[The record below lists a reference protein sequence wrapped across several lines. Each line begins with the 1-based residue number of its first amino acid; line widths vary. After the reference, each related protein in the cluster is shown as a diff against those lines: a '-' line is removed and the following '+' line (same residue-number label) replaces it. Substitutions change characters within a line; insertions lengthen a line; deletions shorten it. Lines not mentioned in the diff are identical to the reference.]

1 MQIPTGFKRVPDT
14 NHYALCEETGL
25 VMNLKTGRALTPSYI
40 GGAIRTAVVDKNGK
54 SFKFRHDAI
63 DDEKLPELSV
73 DYVLHTE
80 KARVIPSN
88 TRYAITVYGLVYCI
102 EPHERGPNAGRI
114 HVVTTVDHQGHE
126 CVRLRGYDKRQVF
139 ARVDK
144 LLHEVWGDLSN
155 IGP

>member
-1 MQIPTGFKRVPDT
+1 MQIPDGFKRVPDT

-25 VMNLKTGRALTPSYI
+25 VMNLKSGRALTPHYV
-40 GGAIRTAVVDKNGK
+40 GGAIRTGVVNKNGK
-54 SFKFRHDAI
+54 RVLFRHDAI
-63 DDEKLPELSV
+63 DDEKLPDLSV
-73 DYVLHTE
+73 EYVLHTE
-80 KARVIPSN
+80 RARVIPSN

-114 HVVTTVDHQGHE
+114 HVVNTFDHQGHE
-126 CVRLRGYDKRQVF
+126 CVRLRDDDKKQVR